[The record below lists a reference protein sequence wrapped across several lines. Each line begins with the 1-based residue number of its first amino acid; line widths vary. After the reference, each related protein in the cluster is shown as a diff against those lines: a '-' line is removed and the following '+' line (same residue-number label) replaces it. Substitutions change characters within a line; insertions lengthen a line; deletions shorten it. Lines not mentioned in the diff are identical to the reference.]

1 MGPASPDRHPDGMEY
16 QTPAE
21 AMPSLYRAVLDTVW
35 RLERMGE
42 RDYALTIRR
51 RAVETYAT
59 RWDEGGQRLLV
70 KINCE
75 ALKRLAT
82 SRPGAGFALE
92 TSSEAF

>member
-1 MGPASPDRHPDGMEY
+1 MEN

-21 AMPSLYRAVLDTVW
+21 VMPSLYRAVLDTVW

-42 RDYALTIRR
+42 RDFALAVRK
-51 RAVETYAT
+51 RAVVTYAT
-59 RWDEGGQRLLV
+59 RWDAGGQRELV
-70 KINCE
+70 KINRE

-92 TSSEAF
+92 TSSEVY